1 MNYTKPTRLDGRWQ
15 IEEFDCSADGEMNS
29 VEVYKQRE
37 NGSRGTICQIENPD
51 MGEAKEPGQSGGD
64 LALISA
70 APLMYEF
77 LVECENLCGVGEAYK
92 KHVRYRA
99 MEIKRLIE
107 EEAENLIAEAED
119 AYADAGL

>member
-1 MNYTKPTRLDGRWQ
+1 MNYTKPTRMDGRWQ
-15 IEEFDCSADGEMNS
+15 IEEFDCSSDGSMNS

-64 LALISA
+64 LALIA
-70 APLMYEF
+70 ASPLMYEF
-77 LVECENLCGVGEAYK
+77 LVEIDNMPTGHSEATI
-92 KHVRYRA
+92 RYRA
-99 MEIKRLIE
+99 REIRKLIE
-107 EEAENLIAEAED
+107 EEADNLIAEAED

>member
-15 IEEFDCSADGEMNS
+15 IEEFDCSSDGSMNS

-51 MGEAKEPGQSGGD
+51 MGEAKDPGQSAGD

-70 APLMYEF
+70 SPLMYEF
-77 LVECENLCGVGEAYK
+77 LLEIVNTPDWEEHSIRN
-92 KHVRYRA
+92 RA
-99 MEIKRLIE
+99 KEIKALIE
-107 EEAENLIAEAED
+107 EEADNLIAEAED

>member
-15 IEEFDCSADGEMNS
+15 IEEFDCSADGSMDS
-29 VEVYKQRE
+29 IEVYKQRD

-70 APLMYEF
+70 SPLMYEF
-77 LVECENLCGVGEAYK
+77 LVEIDDTPTWGWEG
-92 KHVRYRA
+92 
-99 MEIKRLIE
+99 I
-107 EEAENLIAEAED
+107 
-119 AYADAGL
+119 